1 MLIPKVNFNNAM
13 LFNYG
18 TYRCKLH
25 MEDCLS
31 DLENTPDMKFV
42 SLGAMVVTLRGVVV
56 GDFPIHASFRVPGSG
71 PRTNG
76 RGGCSSACLTI
87 PLTSLLYEPR

>member
-25 MEDCLS
+25 MEDCLR
-31 DLENTPDMKFV
+31 DLENTPDMWFV
-42 SLGAMVVTLRGVVV
+42 SVRAVVDAFYTIENVDQFSAGIETAETL
-56 GDFPIHASFRVPGSG
+56 
-71 PRTNG
+71 
-76 RGGCSSACLTI
+76 
-87 PLTSLLYEPR
+87 